1 MTSMDDMQK
10 EIDELKERLNK
21 LEENNKQVQNSGIS
35 LSEFCQL
42 MIDDLDVI
50 TERIEKLDG
59 KVPAEELFTEDFM
72 SQHTQV
78 SSFEKFLIQGGFGT
92 DNESFQAIP
101 AEELDEYVKNH
112 SDFACWR
119 DMLKSS
125 ATNYA
130 LRQLSGGLNFLSV
143 TLGDNKE
150 VE

>member
-112 SDFACWR
+112 SDFACWQ

-125 ATNYA
+125 TANYVY
-130 LRQLSGGLNFLSV
+130 RQLKDGLNVLNI
-143 TLGDNKE
+143 TLEETQNE
-150 VE
+150 E